1 MDFASALDT
10 IVRDGIPS
18 AAARFGSA
26 LNAEWI
32 DEALK
37 QTGTMSVRRRRLPAR
52 LVVWL
57 VISMALFRD
66 CAIRTVAMHLG
77 LSNPWGKARRGGR
90 ARSVAAS
97 AVAKSRQRLG
107 HKAMEIIFNRS
118 AQAWA
123 EPAADADRWQGLSLW
138 GMDGTTLN
146 VQDTLDNEKEFGLPG
161 SSRGR
166 PGYPKVRLV
175 ALMALRSHL
184 LRGVGFGP
192 CRGKKTGEQALAEDL
207 RPMIPVDSLT
217 IFDKGFLNYGALWR
231 LHHDDDGKPTTR
243 HFLIRAK
250 KNLKFKTLAVL
261 GPGDELVEVSISS
274 TARKK
279 DPRLPK
285 KMQLRA
291 ISYQVKGYPKRKLLT
306 SLLDPK
312 RFPAREIAAMYHERW
327 ETERGYAELKTTMLE
342 RKEALRSRKP
352 DGVRQEIW
360 GILLA
365 YNLVRLMILEAAQ
378 EAGLPPT
385 RISFKNALH
394 LIRTF
399 CTINAWQAPS
409 GTMKTELRMLREM
422 LAVLILPE
430 RRPERRYKRHVKIKM
445 SGYKRNPGRTMAT
458 ATSGEDKGKALK

>member
-10 IVRDGIPS
+10 IVQEGIPT
-18 AAARFGSA
+18 AARRFGSA
-26 LNAEWI
+26 LNAEWV

-57 VISMALFRD
+57 VVAMALFRD
-66 CAIRTVAMHLG
+66 CAIRTVATHLG
-77 LSNPWGKARRGGR
+77 MSNPWDNARRGGR

-107 HKAMEIIFNRS
+107 HEAMKIIFNRS

-146 VQDTLDNEKEFGLPG
+146 VPDTPDNEEAFGLPG
-161 SSRGR
+161 TGRGR
-166 PGYPKVRLV
+166 PGYPQVRLV

-184 LRGVGFGP
+184 LRGVSFGP
-192 CRGKKTGEQALAEDL
+192 YRGKETGEQALAEDL
-207 RPMIPVDSLT
+207 RPMIPTDSLT

-250 KNLKFKTLAVL
+250 TNLKWKTLKVL
-261 GPGDELVEVSISS
+261 GPGDELVEVAINSH
-274 TARKK
+274 ARKK
-279 DPRLPK
+279 DPGLPK
-285 KMQLRA
+285 KMQLRVV
-291 ISYQVKGYPKRKLLT
+291 SYQVDGYPERKLLT
-306 SLLDPK
+306 SLLDPDK
-312 RFPAREIAAMYHERW
+312 FPARELAAMYHERW

-342 RKEALRSRKP
+342 RKEALRSNKP

-365 YNLVRLMILEAAQ
+365 YNLVRLMILEAAD

-399 CTINAWQAPS
+399 CTINAWLAPS

-422 LAVLILPE
+422 LAVLVLPE
-430 RRPERRYKRHVKIKM
+430 RRPKRKYKRHVKIKM
-445 SGYKRNPGRTMAT
+445 SCYKRNPGRAT
-458 ATSGEDKGKALK
+458 ATGGDDKGKGLK

>member
-1 MDFASALDT
+1 MDFASALDA
-10 IVRDGIPS
+10 IVEGGVPATAR
-18 AAARFGSA
+18 RFGSA
-26 LNAEWI
+26 LNAAWV

-57 VISMALFRD
+57 VIAMALFRD

-77 LSNPWGKARRGGR
+77 LSNPWESARRSGQP
-90 ARSVAAS
+90 RSVAAS
-97 AVAKSRQRLG
+97 AVAHSRQRLG
-107 HKAMEIIFNRS
+107 DKAMQIIFDRS

-123 EPAADADRWQGLSLW
+123 EPAADADRWRGLSVW

-146 VQDTLDNEKEFGLPG
+146 VPDTPDNEEAFGLPG
-161 SSRGR
+161 TSRGR
-166 PGYPKVRLV
+166 PGYPQVRLV

-184 LRGVGFGP
+184 LRSVSFGP
-192 CRGKKTGEQALAEDL
+192 YRGKETGEQALAEEL
-207 RPMIPVDSLT
+207 WPTIPEDSLT

-231 LHHDDDGKPTTR
+231 LHHDAAGEPTTR

-250 KNLKFKTLAVL
+250 TNLKWKTLAVL
-261 GPGDELVEVSISS
+261 GPGDELVEVSMSRQ
-274 TARKK
+274 ARKK
-279 DPRLPK
+279 DPGLPR
-285 KMQLRA
+285 KMRCRVV
-291 ISYQVKGYPKRKLLT
+291 SYQVDGWPERKLLT
-306 SLLDPK
+306 SLLDHEQ
-312 RFPAREIAAMYHERW
+312 FPAREVAALYHERW

-365 YNLVRLMILEAAQ
+365 YNLVRLMILEAAD
-378 EAGLPPT
+378 EADLPPT

-399 CTINAWQAPS
+399 CTVNVWAAPS

-422 LAVLILPE
+422 LAVLRLPE
-430 RRPERRYKRHVKIKM
+430 RRPQRSYPRHVKIKM
-445 SGYKRNPGRTMAT
+445 SGYKRNPGRTTTT
-458 ATSGEDKGKALK
+458 ARNGTGNGAK

>member
-1 MDFASALDT
+1 MEFASAIET
-10 IVRDGIPS
+10 IVQNGIPT
-18 AAARFGSA
+18 AARRFGSA
-26 LNAEWI
+26 LNAEWV

-37 QTGTMSVRRRRLPAR
+37 HTGTLSIRRRRLPAR

-77 LSNPWGKARRGGR
+77 LESPWDNARPGDR

-97 AVAKSRQRLG
+97 AVAKSRHRLG
-107 HKAMEIIFNRS
+107 VDAMKIIFDRS
-118 AQAWA
+118 AQAWVEPVA
-123 EPAADADRWQGLSLW
+123 EADRWRGLSIW

-146 VQDTLDNEKEFGLPG
+146 VPDTPENEEAFGLPG
-161 SSRGR
+161 TSRGR
-166 PGYPKVRLV
+166 PGYPQVRLV

-184 LRGVGFGP
+184 LRGSSFGP
-192 CRGKKTGEQALAEDL
+192 FRGKETGEQALAEDL
-207 RPMIPVDSLT
+207 RSMIPTDSLT

-231 LHHDDDGKPTTR
+231 LHNDDDGKPTTR

-250 KNLKFKTLAVL
+250 TNLKWKTLAVL
-261 GPGDELVEVSISS
+261 GPGDEIVEVVMSS
-274 TARKK
+274 QSRKK
-279 DPRLPK
+279 DPGLPK
-285 KMQLRA
+285 KMRVRVVT
-291 ISYQVKGYPKRKLLT
+291 YQVDGYPQRKLLT
-306 SLLDPK
+306 SLIDPEK
-312 RFPAREIAAMYHERW
+312 FPAREVAAMYHERW

-365 YNLVRLMILEAAQ
+365 YNLVRLMILEAAE

-385 RISFKNALH
+385 RISFKNSLH
-394 LIRTF
+394 LIRIF
-399 CTINAWQAPS
+399 CNITAWQVPS

-422 LAVLILPE
+422 LAVLILPKK
-430 RRPERRYKRHVKIKM
+430 RPERRYKRHVKIKM
-445 SGYKRNPGRTMAT
+445 SSYKRNPGRTT
-458 ATSGEDKGKALK
+458 TTSGDNK